1 MSYSTQESQEIIPAG
16 LEEGPDEQKA
26 AEAHAITVTEVVFA
40 AAVIGALMWIWAV
53 FFFVL

>member
-1 MSYSTQESQEIIPAG
+1 MSHPSDEIIPAG
-16 LEEGPDEQKA
+16 LDEAPDGQKA
-26 AEAHAITVTEVVFA
+26 AEEHAITITEVVFA